1 MELYQLRAFRVIA
14 ETGQLTR
21 AADRLHLSQPA
32 VSAQLRALEDDLG
45 QQLFERTSAGMTLT
59 RVGEELLTYAEKVLA
74 AAADLKKA
82 AHAHGGGPA
91 GRLRLGT
98 LSDPQFIRLG
108 DFLARAIERYPLIEI
123 ELHND
128 FSGAAFQ
135 GVKSGV
141 LDGSFYFGEIDHPS
155 VAGLRLGD
163 IHYRVAGPAAWAE
176 RIRAADWAGIAA
188 LPWIVAP
195 DNSTRNQLLDAEVRR
210 HGVLLA
216 KVIAADNEGVINNL
230 VESEVGVSLIR
241 EDLAT
246 DCERAGTMAVWGGT
260 RLSAPLWFI
269 YPADRANEPELVALL
284 TVLRETWGLAAVEPP
299 AAAAARAI
307 KRPRLRRLSAR

>member
-1 MELYQLRAFRVIA
+1 MELYQLRAFRAIA
-14 ETGQLTR
+14 DTGQLTR

-45 QQLFERTSAGMTLT
+45 QQLFERSSNGMTLT
-59 RVGEELLTYAEKVLA
+59 RVGEELLALADKVIA
-74 AAADLKKA
+74 AASELKKA

-91 GRLRLGT
+91 GRLRIGT

-141 LDGSFYFGEIDHPS
+141 LDASFYFGAIEHAS
-155 VAGLRLGD
+155 VTGLRLGD
-163 IHYRVAGPAAWAE
+163 VHYRVAGPAAWGE
-176 RIRAADWAGIAA
+176 RIRNADWPAIAA

-195 DNSTRNQLLDAEVRR
+195 DNSTRNQLLDAEVAR
-210 HGVLLA
+210 HRVGLA
-216 KVIAADNEGVINNL
+216 KAIEADNEGVITNL
-230 VESEVGVSLIR
+230 VESGVGVSLIR

-246 DCERAGTMAVWGGT
+246 ECERAGTMAVWQGA

-269 YPADRANEPELVALL
+269 YPSDRAIEPEIAALIE
-284 TVLRETWGLAAVEPP
+284 VLRETWGLVG
-299 AAAAARAI
+299 AAAIDAGVPR
-307 KRPRLRRLSAR
+307 RPRVRRLSAR